1 MLQLTHQAEARR
13 AAMGDKYL
21 LDLGGPYMKCN
32 TCQNFLGTD
41 YYEDIGIIVLCKQ
54 IGQVKP
60 SREATCEYEQ
70 RVRAY

>member
-1 MLQLTHQAEARR
+1 MIC
-13 AAMGDKYL
+13 K
-21 LDLGGPYMKCN
+21 N
-32 TCQNFLGTD
+32 CQNFNGIT
-41 YYEDIGIIVLCKQ
+41 YSEDTGIIVLCKQ